1 MSTVIHPTAIIEPG
15 ADIGDGCQIGPFCYI
30 GPHVKLGRD
39 NVLHSHA
46 VIDGYTTLGDG
57 NEVFSFA
64 CLGKISQDLKYNK
77 AWVSY
82 SRIGSGNVFREY
94 VTVNASS
101 AEGEATVIGD
111 RCLFLSYSHIAH
123 DCILGSHVIISS
135 DAKMAGHVRIDDHA
149 IVNAKTGIIQFA
161 RIGKFAFVGGFNK
174 VIKDI
179 LPYCIAEGSPSEIRA
194 VNKIGLQRNGYTA
207 AQIKP
212 IDDAFRTIIR
222 SGLSLNDAI
231 AALEEKYPDVA
242 DVHEM
247 IAFAASSQLGLARP
261 HKQRGSEN
269 A

>member
-1 MSTVIHPTAIIEPG
+1 MSSDIHSTAVIEDG
-15 ADIGDGCQIGPFCYI
+15 AEIGHGCKIGPYCYI
-30 GPHVKLGRD
+30 GPNVILGDD

-46 VIDGYTTLGDG
+46 VVDGYTTMGGG

-101 AEGEATVIGD
+101 SEGEATIIGD

-123 DCILGSHVIISS
+123 DCILGSHIIISS
-135 DAKMAGHVRIDDHA
+135 DAKMAGHVQIDDHA

-207 AQIKP
+207 EQIKP
-212 IDDAFRTIIR
+212 IQEAFRTIIR
-222 SGLSLNDAI
+222 SGLSLDDAI
-231 AALEEKYPDVA
+231 ATLNETYPNVPE
-242 DVHEM
+242 VQEM
-247 IAFAASSQLGLARP
+247 IRFATESQLGLARP
-261 HKQRGSEN
+261 HKHRSVE
-269 A
+269 